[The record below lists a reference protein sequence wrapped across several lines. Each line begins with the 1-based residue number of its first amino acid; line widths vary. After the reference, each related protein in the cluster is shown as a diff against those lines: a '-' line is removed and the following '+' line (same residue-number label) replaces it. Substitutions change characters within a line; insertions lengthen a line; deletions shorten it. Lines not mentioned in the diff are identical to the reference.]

1 MEIHSYMK
9 SCVFITVKMWKKT
22 QMSITWMIDLKKNVA
37 YVRKWII
44 IKQQKTVAT
53 NNIIQHG

>member
-1 MEIHSYMK
+1 MK